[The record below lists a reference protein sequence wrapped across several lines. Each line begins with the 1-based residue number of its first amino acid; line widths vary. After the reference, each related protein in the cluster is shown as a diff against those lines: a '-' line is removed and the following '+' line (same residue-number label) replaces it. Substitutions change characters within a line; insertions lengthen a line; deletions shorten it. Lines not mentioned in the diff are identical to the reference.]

1 MNVSD
6 IETATTAVDYGWTML
21 AAIMIAAALLAMT
34 GLALRE
40 LRAGA
45 LFNLILAGIVLVISI
60 IMHSVANDDL
70 GFVQARIGIAA
81 GIILAL
87 VSGALL
93 TPALDALEDKI
104 SQRAFLTAVMVTPLL
119 VLAVGGAVLTV
130 ANMNIG
136 ALESSRAAAFQKEAN
151 ETYNLTLDDKTKY
164 PFKHDTNV
172 ALEKVINLPVNGQVH
187 VVTVKKENGKITIL
201 EQDGKELARS

>member
-1 MNVSD
+1 M
-6 IETATTAVDYGWTML
+6 
-21 AAIMIAAALLAMT
+21 
-34 GLALRE
+34 
-40 LRAGA
+40 
-45 LFNLILAGIVLVISI
+45 
-60 IMHSVANDDL
+60 
-70 GFVQARIGIAA
+70 
-81 GIILAL
+81 
-87 VSGALL
+87 L

-104 SQRAFLTAVMVTPLL
+104 SQRVFLTAVMVTPLL
-119 VLAVGGAVLTV
+119 VLAVGGAVLAV

-151 ETYNLTLDDKTKY
+151 ETYNLALDDKTKY

-172 ALEKVINLPVNGQVH
+172 TLEKVINLPVNGQVH